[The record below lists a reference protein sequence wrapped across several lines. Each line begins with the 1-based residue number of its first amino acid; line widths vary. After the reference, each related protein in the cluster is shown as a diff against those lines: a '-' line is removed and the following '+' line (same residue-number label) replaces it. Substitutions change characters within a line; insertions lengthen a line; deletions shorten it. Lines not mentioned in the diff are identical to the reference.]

1 MIVTTTALEETQE
14 EAGGQA
20 ERRPGDG
27 PAPRPAVDESTRGG
41 SDDKI
46 SVDGTFTLIFL
57 VETK

>member
-20 ERRPGDG
+20 ERRRGAG

-46 SVDGTFTLIFL
+46 SVDGTFTLIC
-57 VETK
+57 